1 MISTASSRESAALS
15 VRCHACD
22 HLWIPTVGAGLSRR
36 CLSGILDAAVVLSFG
51 MGALLAADWIGVRP
65 AVLRDGTID
74 AWLGLLA
81 SPVIQIGLELFPIVL
96 VSVVYFTLMLALR
109 GQTLGMRAARIA
121 VVGPRAHI
129 PSVVRAVVRAVL
141 QAVGLLLG
149 GVTLAWVII
158 DRERRTLHDRLA
170 NTFPIRA
177 GGTP

>member
-1 MISTASSRESAALS
+1 MSDPRSGAETPRPPPGRRLAAIVYDGILLCG
-15 VRCHACD
+15 VV
-22 HLWIPTVGAGLSRR
+22 LVAGLPLPLIPEQFRHHWWIE
-36 CLSGILDAAVVLSFG
+36 LFTQAYLLLVVL
-51 MGALLAADWIGVRP
+51 
-65 AVLRDGTID
+65 
-74 AWLGLLA
+74 
-81 SPVIQIGLELFPIVL
+81 LF
-96 VSVVYFTLMLALR
+96 FTWFWVHG